1 MQSFSDEL
9 DDLVV
14 PANLPQSTPNNT
26 SKTNGKATP
35 APAITS
41 AKPAVPGADDVDFDD
56 EEYLKSEDFLP
67 VVKILRD
74 EVARVALAPGFK
86 LKHAKIHYYEGTGS
100 VRCLSTET
108 YKAPCCAKGAAKDRF
123 VALVFAYSNINKK
136 SGKFAT
142 PETKPDIEV
151 KCLRLSRA
159 NYKDINAVLEEDQK
173 PDAVDLKF
181 YHDPSRSFGY
191 RFGKIANTPRW
202 HMIREQALALLEPY
216 KGEEGAK
223 KLASRLGKTL
233 TVPELNALLAG
244 KSVGEFDD
252 SDSKLED
259 IVEM

>member
-14 PANLPQSTPNNT
+14 PANLSQSTPKTNA
-26 SKTNGKATP
+26 KTNGKATP
-35 APAITS
+35 APAIAS
-41 AKPAVPGADDVDFDD
+41 AKPAAPEADDVDFDD
-56 EEYLKSEDFLP
+56 EEFLKSEDFLP
-67 VVKILRD
+67 VVKILRG
-74 EVARVALAPGFK
+74 EIARFALCPGFK
-86 LKHAKIHYYEGTGS
+86 LKHRRIHYYEGTGS
-100 VRCLSTET
+100 VCCLSTET
-108 YKAPCCAKGAAKDRF
+108 FKAPCCAKGAAKDRF
-123 VALVFAYSNINKK
+123 VALVFAYNNADKK
-136 SGKFAT
+136 TGKFAS
-142 PETKPDIEV
+142 PETKPEIEV
-151 KCLRLSRA
+151 KCVRLSRA

-223 KLASRLGKTL
+223 KLASRLGQTL

-244 KSVGEFDD
+244 KSVGEFDE
-252 SDSKLED
+252 SNSKLED